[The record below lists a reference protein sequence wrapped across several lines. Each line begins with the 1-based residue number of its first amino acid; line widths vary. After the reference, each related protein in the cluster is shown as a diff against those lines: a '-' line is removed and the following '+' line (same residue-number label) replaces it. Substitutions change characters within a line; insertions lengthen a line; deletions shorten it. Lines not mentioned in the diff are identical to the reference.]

1 MKQHNGMR
9 PLDIV
14 VLLKIISYRN
24 SDWKTR
30 DLATDLGISL
40 SEISESLNRSMIGG
54 LLDGTKKKVFKKNLF
69 DFLQYG
75 IRYVF
80 PQIAGSLAIGLP
92 TAHSAPILQEK
103 IISADKYVWAGLV
116 GTIKGES
123 IEPLHPNVPLACKK
137 DADLYDMLAL
147 VDVLRIGKTREIK
160 IALQEL
166 QLLFDKK
173 HEPAY

>member
-14 VLLKIISYRN
+14 VLLKIISYQN
-24 SDWKTR
+24 FDWKTR

-54 LLDGTKKKVFKKNLF
+54 LIDGTKKRVFKKNIF

-75 IRYVF
+75 IRHVF

-92 TAHSAPILQEK
+92 TAHSAPILKEK
-103 IISADKYVWAGLV
+103 IISEENLVWPYLE
-116 GTIKGES
+116 GTVKGES
-123 IEPLHPNVPLACKK
+123 IEPLHPNVPLACLK
-137 DADLYDMLAL
+137 DTNLYNMLAL

-173 HEPAY
+173 NEPAY